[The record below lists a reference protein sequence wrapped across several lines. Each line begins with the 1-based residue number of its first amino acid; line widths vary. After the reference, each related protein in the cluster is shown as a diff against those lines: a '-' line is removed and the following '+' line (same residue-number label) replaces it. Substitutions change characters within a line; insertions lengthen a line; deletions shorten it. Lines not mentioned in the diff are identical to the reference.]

1 MVRHTR
7 PHPEDCY
14 LDLRALS
21 ERTCISVRTLRNH
34 MRDVKNPLPCFQIGG
49 KIYVRWCEFV
59 QWTERFRVRRYED
72 LNEIVDSMVRE
83 LQQKER

>member
-1 MVRHTR
+1 
-7 PHPEDCY
+7 
-14 LDLRALS
+14 
-21 ERTCISVRTLRNH
+21 